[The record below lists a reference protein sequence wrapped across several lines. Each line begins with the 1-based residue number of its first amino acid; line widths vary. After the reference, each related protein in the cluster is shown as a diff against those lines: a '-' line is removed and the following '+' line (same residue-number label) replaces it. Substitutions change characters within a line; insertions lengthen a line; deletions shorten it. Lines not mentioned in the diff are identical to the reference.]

1 MNKRTKTGK
10 LTFLGVMLALTIVF
24 VAMTAIPTTSASMA
38 LLIFLPTIITS
49 IIHGPKSGAVMGF
62 MAGLATLLRALLA
75 PASPLDYLF
84 LNPLV
89 AILPRIFIG
98 IVPYYVFKILN
109 KFIKSKTISLLAAGI
124 SGALTNTGLVILM
137 LYLIYSEEI
146 VKISTEFGIG
156 ITFAAFAL
164 FLVSTSALIEST
176 VAGIGTAAVVNVYDK
191 IDRGSI

>member
-98 IVPYYVFKILN
+98 IVPYYVFITNLFIFKIPRYAISPQQNPFLIN
-109 KFIKSKTISLLAAGI
+109 KLLI
-124 SGALTNTGLVILM
+124 IIRQS
-137 LYLIYSEEI
+137 
-146 VKISTEFGIG
+146 
-156 ITFAAFAL
+156 
-164 FLVSTSALIEST
+164 
-176 VAGIGTAAVVNVYDK
+176 
-191 IDRGSI
+191 